1 VTGRL
6 DGLRQFFPT
15 PFVAIV
21 ALLLV
26 LIVLTPNLLSTAT
39 PAAGSLPTEAELV
52 VDRIA
57 TDNVTHFYVRGIGGL
72 RYASIAVSLATN
84 VSWPPKAALANVTFG
99 APAVWKDV
107 LDSIVTTPA
116 NPVVVNVTATYV
128 DAAGTRVDFVGVFAF
143 DLSGGVLYESDY
155 IPSGTTI
162 TSTPIDALPLTLLLE
177 TVGPG
182 GTP

>member
-1 VTGRL
+1 VTGRFEAIR
-6 DGLRQFFPT
+6 GFFPT

-26 LIVLTPNLLSTAT
+26 LIVLTPNLLSTTT
-39 PAAGSLPTEAELV
+39 PSAGSLPTEAELI
-52 VDRIA
+52 VDRVA
-57 TDNVTHFYVRGIGGL
+57 SENVTHFYVRGLGGL
-72 RYASIAVSLATN
+72 RYDSIVVSLATN
-84 VSWPPKAALANVTFG
+84 VLWPPKSPLSNVTFG
-99 APAVWKDV
+99 APAVWRDV

-128 DAAGTRVDFVGVFAF
+128 DAAGARVAFVGVFAF
-143 DLSGGVLYESDY
+143 DVSGGMLYESDY
-155 IPSGTTI
+155 IPAGSTI
-162 TSTPIDALPLTLLLE
+162 TSTPVSALPLTLLLE